1 MPAPPRCRGEA
12 RTHTTDRRS
21 PPTSS
26 SPDAPTLGERLRLP
40 EGLAYRVRTLN
51 EDLRVTAYGDAYI
64 VFDEHENNYQ
74 HYA

>member
-1 MPAPPRCRGEA
+1 MLAPPRCRGEA

-40 EGLAYRVRTLN
+40 EGWRYRVRPLY
-51 EDLRVTAYGDAYI
+51 EDLRVGAHGDAYI

-74 HYA
+74 NYA